1 MNQQQV
7 ELAVKRAECA
17 LALERKIVGVRFLM
31 NEAEYDASPARAFRT
46 KTPYCTLVRVCMGG
60 HSLKANLENFG
71 CLSAARA
78 LGLIPPADD
87 WISGQQYAQKG
98 MFRDMGTAKKVVNN
112 TTCIRQKCFG
122 VEVMP
127 VEQFQQEPHVVIIA
141 SNAYNMMRLI
151 QGYTYQFGTYKN
163 YKIIGNQALCSECTA
178 YPFESNDI
186 NLSTMCAGTRYMA
199 GWKKDE
205 LGLGMP
211 FHTFV
216 PVIEG
221 LWATVNI
228 MEPDPDKRR
237 IEAAMQEQGLDDLQ
251 IEYSK
256 NYYTGLYLK

>member
-1 MNQQQV
+1 MNKKEV
-7 ELAVKRAECA
+7 ELAVARAECA
-17 LALERKIVGVRFLM
+17 LELKRKIVGVRFLM
-31 NEAEYDASPARAFRT
+31 NQQEYEESSAPAFHS

-60 HSLKANLENFG
+60 IARKANLDNFG

-78 LGLIPPADD
+78 FGIIEPAED

-98 MFRDMGTAKKVVNN
+98 MYRDMGTAKKVVNN
-112 TTCIRQKCFG
+112 TTCVKQKCYG
-122 VEVMP
+122 IEVMP
-127 VEQFQQEPHVVIIA
+127 VEQFEQEPHVVIIA

-151 QGYTYQFGTYKN
+151 QGYTYMFGTYKN

-199 GWKKDE
+199 GWDKDE

-211 FHTFV
+211 FHLF
-216 PVIEG
+216 PQVIEG
-221 LWATVNI
+221 LWKTVNI
-228 MEPDPDKRR
+228 MEPDGDKRR
-237 IEAAMQEQGLDDLQ
+237 IDQAIKERGLTDLE
-251 IEYSK
+251 IEYGK